1 MVCPLRYV
9 LFAVSTIVAVAT
21 LWVTMSETSKE
32 NEFEGMSTWQLVYE
46 FMTGGYLW
54 KRYKKWKG
62 SKKEVNPC
70 ADMAQSRTPENT
82 EKQD

>member
-9 LFAVSTIVAVAT
+9 LFAVSAVVAVAT

-32 NEFEGMSTWQLVYE
+32 SEFEGMTTWQLVYE

-54 KRYKKWKG
+54 KRYKKWKD
-62 SKKEVNPC
+62 SKKDGPC
-70 ADMAQSRTPENT
+70 ADMAQSRTPENV
-82 EKQD
+82 KKHD